1 MYNFH
6 FTLKTKGNDIQMDQ
20 DRIDPWFEDFL
31 ADRVDG
37 SYNDIYFSEGIA
49 LIERRDLKT
58 GEVVTINTPKELAD
72 LYRRTIDELECRKRE
87 LDESIS
93 LLNGY
98 IKDLDKK

>member
-6 FTLKTKGNDIQMDQ
+6 FTLKTLNNDIQMDQ
-20 DRIDPWFEDFL
+20 DRTDPWFEDFL

-37 SYNDIYFSEGIA
+37 SYNDIYFSKGIA
-49 LIERRDLKT
+49 SIERRDLKT

-93 LLNGY
+93 LLSGY

>member
-6 FTLKTKGNDIQMDQ
+6 FTLKTKGNVVQMDQ
-20 DRIDPWFEDFL
+20 DRTDPWFEDFL
-31 ADRVDG
+31 AARVDG
-37 SYNDIYFSEGIA
+37 SYDEIYFSKGIA
-49 LIERRDLKT
+49 SVERRDLKT

-87 LDESIS
+87 LNESIS

>member
-6 FTLKTKGNDIQMDQ
+6 FTLKTKGNVVQMDQ
-20 DRIDPWFEDFL
+20 DRTDPWFEDFL

-37 SYNDIYFSEGIA
+37 SYDEIYFSRGIA
-49 LIERRDLKT
+49 SVERRDLKT

-87 LDESIS
+87 LNESIS

-98 IKDLDKK
+98 IKDFDKK

>member
-6 FTLKTKGNDIQMDQ
+6 FTLKTKGNVVQMDQ
-20 DRIDPWFEDFL
+20 DRTDPWFEDFL

-37 SYNDIYFSEGIA
+37 SYDEIYFSKGIA
-49 LIERRDLKT
+49 SVERRDLKT

-87 LDESIS
+87 LNESIS

>member
-6 FTLKTKGNDIQMDQ
+6 FTLKTLGNDVQMDQ
-20 DRIDPWFEDFL
+20 DRTDPWFEDFL

-49 LIERRDLKT
+49 SVERRNLKT
-58 GEVVTINTPKELAD
+58 GEVVTVSTPKELAD
-72 LYRRTIDELECRKRE
+72 LYRRTIDELEHRKRE
-87 LDESIS
+87 LNESIS

-98 IKDLDKK
+98 IKDFDKK